1 MHTTDD
7 AMSWSEHIARISAQI
22 DELKVWL
29 DSEQRSL
36 YSRLEAQ
43 IGSLQSE
50 IAKLLDMEVA
60 SGTTGTYASQ
70 LAKQIEALRAR
81 GDAVYDL
88 LLTELTE
95 PSQRAEPSR
104 TSARDDRPR
113 RSRLGSQWPPLA
125 VCGGRGRLRRRRRG
139 LLRHLHFLDCYGG
152 GDAFRS
158 PSAVP

>member
-7 AMSWSEHIARISAQI
+7 TMSWSEHISRISTQI
-22 DELKVWL
+22 DELKAWL

-36 YSRLEAQ
+36 YNRLAAQ

-60 SGTTGTYASQ
+60 SGATGGYANQ
-70 LAKQIEALRAR
+70 LAEQIEALRAR

-95 PSQRAEPSR
+95 NSQRA
-104 TSARDDRPR
+104 
-113 RSRLGSQWPPLA
+113 GS
-125 VCGGRGRLRRRRRG
+125 
-139 LLRHLHFLDCYGG
+139 
-152 GDAFRS
+152 S
-158 PSAVP
+158 PN